1 MSEHLRKLSPGRI
14 VVLGFAFVI
23 LTGSLILWLP
33 ISANEG
39 VHVNYIDSLF
49 TSGVRDGADRSRYGG
64 YL

>member
-39 VHVNYIDSLF
+39 VHV
-49 TSGVRDGADRSRYGG
+49 TT
-64 YL
+64 